1 MGQQKKKR
9 RGLHR
14 KNHPA
19 HHSTFSSLKQQT
31 WVFATERW
39 PDSCINRGSRRKFLQ
54 WLFMLRDQ
62 RGPQAPF
69 KVFSPA
75 DQRNPPET
83 LTRSCLQDKC
93 VAISTNNKSFE
104 SSGCVVGKQTGGY
117 PEARV
122 SSEPVHVWA
131 AMGWVPVSLS
141 SQRIDKTLPQLVAWL
156 LLETPKLKTFV
167 KLNFTIAAKL
177 TKLSCR
183 ALFISVYSMFY
194 LVLLKKIA
202 TELCFRLQ
210 ENLLNYPKGL
220 WDPCIFNQ
228 NLCDGMAGGEGGE
241 MQRAG

>member
-1 MGQQKKKR
+1 MLSVVEATNSRILGGSAKK

-19 HHSTFSSLKQQT
+19 HHSTFSSLKRQT

-62 RGPQAPF
+62 RWPQAPF

-83 LTRSCLQDKC
+83 RTRSCLQGKC

-156 LLETPKLKTFV
+156 LLEIPKL
-167 KLNFTIAAKL
+167 KL
-177 TKLSCR
+177 TKLPNLHQSYH
-183 ALFISVYSMFY
+183 A
-194 LVLLKKIA
+194 
-202 TELCFRLQ
+202 ELCLSR
-210 ENLLNYPKGL
+210 
-220 WDPCIFNQ
+220 CIVCFIW
-228 NLCDGMAGGEGGE
+228 CC
-241 MQRAG
+241 